1 MNTDRRIRRLGAWE
15 PNAGRRSGYDG
26 GWAGMGRG
34 GSDERTDGTDGLT
47 GDGCLVYFACMY
59 LDLPGRRV
67 RPTTEH
73 IE

>member
-1 MNTDRRIRRLGAWE
+1 MMGAGLGW
-15 PNAGRRSGYDG
+15 
-26 GWAGMGRG
+26 GRG

-73 IE
+73 II